1 MLAEP
6 GCPRGYAKSNRPHGF
21 PGADSEGDAGTE
33 KAALLPA
40 RHKGPAAPGPRR
52 QRQEGLTAPPSEG
65 RTRRSSGCYPLNPKR
80 LKQARLHVERAVKE
94 RKIFM
99 LHGPYPVI
107 RSLLRGRGWVE
118 KKDPKVAC
126 RRERTPNSE
135 EDGEGDDSN
144 GAEED
149 EDKEEE
155 EQDDEPDGTYDLM
168 SRLVRNQTP
177 YFIWTNRRDAIDCRF
192 LRKEQV
198 MNHYAKAGSFTTK
211 VGLCLNLRN
220 LPWFDQ
226 ADANTFFPRCYRLGA
241 EDEKHA
247 FIEDF
252 WLTAARSIL
261 KVVVKRS
268 WSAASCGAGVAAASS
283 AQGPM
288 KAGEP
293 AESPRG
299 TGGKKGSPLPP
310 QLIKTALQACEEH
323 LSTLTHQD
331 IDREPESPLCMMGAR
346 CGDFLRAYYQ
356 VVHEGA
362 LLDQLGS
369 YVEEC
374 EHFLQRLAE
383 VLPQLEME
391 GDRNIWIVK
400 PGAKSRGRGIICM
413 DRLEEMLKLVDCDPM
428 IVKDGK
434 WVVQK
439 YIEKP
444 LLIHGTKFDLRQWF
458 LVTDWNPLTI
468 WFYQDSY
475 LRFCTQPFSL
485 HNLDTSIHLCN
496 NSIQRHYENSLSRH
510 PQLPPDNMWSS
521 HQFQAH
527 LQQVGTAGAW
537 QEVIVPG
544 MKAAIIH
551 AMQTSQDV
559 VEFRKSSFE
568 LYGADFMFGENCQ
581 PWLIEINASPTMA
594 ASTAV
599 TSQLCASVQEDTL
612 RVVIDRKHDHS
623 CHTGA
628 FELIYKQAAVDV
640 PQYVGISLLV
650 EGSTVKKPQPPNHK
664 LSPSASPRPGPNMPS
679 CPQHSPEPPQSSP
692 RGPRAPWLTRAA
704 RPPAPVNSKENR
716 ARETGAA
723 MRGCAA
729 AGTRLKLLSK
739 LRAEPGKTRL
749 LEMHSVVTSP
759 RGDKL
764 VPLRQPRLCLKC
776 SSQVPVPSPRAPP
789 RLHLQLS
796 KDKGQLQRPAQQP
809 GPAETRRLPGLCCP
823 AGNPWAGL
831 HLLSSWPHPGSKA
844 ATSSSEPLS
853 AWGTA
858 LCPARLQS
866 PCRWTGLSWG
876 PTAARGTVGCP
887 ILLDS
892 GGEAILWGAGRP
904 AEDTWHC
911 GQRQRSPPG
920 TPPESR
926 GGKAPAGAGGRAGQ
940 RTVTAAGALAAAPR
954 AKTEKQ
960 GEGKISSWSGPE
972 TTGHKWPEGLELG
985 VQGFDVVSIIS
996 RVCSLAPWLSPP
1008 HYASLQCP
1016 CKPPALAL
1024 LGRGQCSTA

>member
-1 MLAEP
+1 MLTEP
-6 GCPRGYAKSNRPHGF
+6 DCPRGCAESNAPHGF
-21 PGADSEGDAGTE
+21 PGADGEGDAGTE

-40 RHKGPAAPGPRR
+40 RRKGPAAPGPRR

-65 RTRRSSGCYPLNPKR
+65 RTRRSSGCYPLNPER
-80 LKQARLHVERAVKE
+80 LKQARLHVERAVKQ

-118 KKDPKVAC
+118 KKAPKVAC
-126 RRERTPNSE
+126 RRERAPDGE
-135 EDGEGDDSN
+135 EDGEGDDSD

-149 EDKEEE
+149 EEDEEEE
-155 EQDDEPDGTYDLM
+155 EQDDDPDGTYDLM
-168 SRLVRNQTP
+168 
-177 YFIWTNRRDAIDCRF
+177 
-192 LRKEQV
+192 
-198 MNHYAKAGSFTTK
+198 

-226 ADANTFFPRCYRLGA
+226 ADADTFFPRCYRLGA

-261 KVVVKRS
+261 KVVVKRY
-268 WSAASCGAGVAAASS
+268 WSSPAWGAGAAVASS
-283 AQGPM
+283 AQGPV
-288 KAGEP
+288 KAGES

-310 QLIKTALQACEEH
+310 QLIETALQACEEH
-323 LSTLTHQD
+323 LSSLRHQD
-331 IDREPESPLCMMGAR
+331 IDREPESPLCMTGAR
-346 CGDFLRAYYQ
+346 WGDFLRAYYQ
-356 VVHEGA
+356 VVHEEA
-362 LLDQLGS
+362 LLDQLVS

-374 EHFLQRLAE
+374 EHYLQRLAE

-428 IVKDGK
+428 IMKDGK

-439 YIEKP
+439 YIERP

-468 WFYQDSY
+468 WFYRDSY

-521 HQFQAH
+521 QQFQAH

-612 RVVIDRKHDHS
+612 RVVIDRKHDRS

-650 EGSTVKKPQPPNHK
+650 EGSTVKKPRPPNHR
-664 LSPSASPRPGPNMPS
+664 LSPSASPRPGPSVPS
-679 CPQHSPEPPQSSP
+679 CPQHSQALPQSSP
-692 RGPRAPWLTRAA
+692 RGPRAPQLARAA
-704 RPPAPVNSKENR
+704 RPPAPVSGKENR

-723 MRGCAA
+723 IRACAA

-749 LEMHSVVTSP
+749 LEMHSVATSP
-759 RGDKL
+759 LGDKL
-764 VPLRQPRLCLKC
+764 VPLREPRLCLKC

-796 KDKGQLQRPAQQP
+796 KDKGQLQRPARQP
-809 GPAETRRLPGLCCP
+809 GKPRVPEHQWEHAQAALRERPPAPPTGPGQQRARGWLRR
-823 AGNPWAGL
+823 A
-831 HLLSSWPHPGSKA
+831 PHPA
-844 ATSSSEPLS
+844 S
-853 AWGTA
+853 APELGA
-858 LCPARLQS
+858 LHTDVGRRRKQKRDRMCR
-866 PCRWTGLSWG
+866 PCRDRQA
-876 PTAARGTVGCP
+876 PRP
-887 ILLDS
+887 LLPCRKPM
-892 GGEAILWGAGRP
+892 GWF
-904 AEDTWHC
+904 
-911 GQRQRSPPG
+911 
-920 TPPESR
+920 
-926 GGKAPAGAGGRAGQ
+926 APAQ
-940 RTVTAAGALAAAPR
+940 
-954 AKTEKQ
+954 Q
-960 GEGKISSWSGPE
+960 
-972 TTGHKWPEGLELG
+972 
-985 VQGFDVVSIIS
+985 
-996 RVCSLAPWLSPP
+996 LAPPWQQGS
-1008 HYASLQCP
+1008 HLQ
-1016 CKPPALAL
+1016 
-1024 LGRGQCSTA
+1024 Q

>member
-1 MLAEP
+1 MLTEP
-6 GCPRGYAKSNRPHGF
+6 DCPRGCAESNAPHGF
-21 PGADSEGDAGTE
+21 PGADGEGDAGTE

-40 RHKGPAAPGPRR
+40 RRKGPAAPGPRR

-65 RTRRSSGCYPLNPKR
+65 RTRRSSGCYPLNPER
-80 LKQARLHVERAVKE
+80 LKQARLHVERAVKQ

-118 KKDPKVAC
+118 KKAPKVAC
-126 RRERTPNSE
+126 RRERAPDGE
-135 EDGEGDDSN
+135 EDGEGDDSD

-149 EDKEEE
+149 EEDEEEE
-155 EQDDEPDGTYDLM
+155 EQDDDPDGTYDLM

-226 ADANTFFPRCYRLGA
+226 ADADTFFPRCYRLGA

-247 FIEDF
+247 FIE
-252 WLTAARSIL
+252 
-261 KVVVKRS
+261 
-268 WSAASCGAGVAAASS
+268 
-283 AQGPM
+283 
-288 KAGEP
+288 
-293 AESPRG
+293 SPRG

-310 QLIKTALQACEEH
+310 QLIETALQACEEH
-323 LSTLTHQD
+323 LSSLRHQD
-331 IDREPESPLCMMGAR
+331 IDREPESPLCMTGAR
-346 CGDFLRAYYQ
+346 WGDFLRAYYQ
-356 VVHEGA
+356 VVHEEA
-362 LLDQLGS
+362 LLDQLVS

-374 EHFLQRLAE
+374 EHYLQRLAE

-428 IVKDGK
+428 IMKDGK

-439 YIEKP
+439 YIERP

-468 WFYQDSY
+468 WFYRDSY

-521 HQFQAH
+521 QQFQAH

-612 RVVIDRKHDHS
+612 RVVIDRKHDRS

-650 EGSTVKKPQPPNHK
+650 EGSTVKKPRPPNHR
-664 LSPSASPRPGPNMPS
+664 LSPSASPRPGPSVPS
-679 CPQHSPEPPQSSP
+679 CPQHSQALPQSSP
-692 RGPRAPWLTRAA
+692 RGPRAPQLARAA
-704 RPPAPVNSKENR
+704 RPPAPVSGKENR

-723 MRGCAA
+723 IRACAA

-749 LEMHSVVTSP
+749 LEMHSVATSP
-759 RGDKL
+759 LGDKL
-764 VPLRQPRLCLKC
+764 VPLREPRLCLKC

-796 KDKGQLQRPAQQP
+796 KDKGQLQRPARQP
-809 GPAETRRLPGLCCP
+809 GKPRVPEHQWEHAQAALRERPPAPPTGPGQQRARGWLRR
-823 AGNPWAGL
+823 A
-831 HLLSSWPHPGSKA
+831 PHPA
-844 ATSSSEPLS
+844 S
-853 AWGTA
+853 APELGA
-858 LCPARLQS
+858 LHTDVGRRRKQKRDRMCR
-866 PCRWTGLSWG
+866 PCRDRQA
-876 PTAARGTVGCP
+876 PRP
-887 ILLDS
+887 LLPCRKPM
-892 GGEAILWGAGRP
+892 GWF
-904 AEDTWHC
+904 
-911 GQRQRSPPG
+911 
-920 TPPESR
+920 
-926 GGKAPAGAGGRAGQ
+926 APAQ
-940 RTVTAAGALAAAPR
+940 
-954 AKTEKQ
+954 Q
-960 GEGKISSWSGPE
+960 
-972 TTGHKWPEGLELG
+972 
-985 VQGFDVVSIIS
+985 
-996 RVCSLAPWLSPP
+996 LAPPWQQGS
-1008 HYASLQCP
+1008 HLQ
-1016 CKPPALAL
+1016 
-1024 LGRGQCSTA
+1024 Q

>member
-1 MLAEP
+1 MLTEP
-6 GCPRGYAKSNRPHGF
+6 GCPRGCAESNAPHGF
-21 PGADSEGDAGTE
+21 PGADGEGDAGTE

-40 RHKGPAAPGPRR
+40 RRKGPATPGPRR

-65 RTRRSSGCYPLNPKR
+65 RTRRSSGCYPLNPER
-80 LKQARLHVERAVKE
+80 LKQARLHVERAVKQ

-118 KKDPKVAC
+118 KKAPKVAC
-126 RRERTPNSE
+126 RRERAPDGE
-135 EDGEGDDSN
+135 EDGEGDDSD

-149 EDKEEE
+149 EEDEEEE
-155 EQDDEPDGTYDLM
+155 EQDDDPDGTYDLM
-168 SRLVRNQTP
+168 SRLVRNQMP

-226 ADANTFFPRCYRLGA
+226 ADADTFFPRCYRLGA

-247 FIEDF
+247 FIALPMALPRSGAWPPAVVTPSLTEDF

-261 KVVVKRS
+261 KVVVKRY
-268 WSAASCGAGVAAASS
+268 WSSPAWGAGAAAASS
-283 AQGPM
+283 AQGPV
-288 KAGEP
+288 KAGEST
-293 AESPRG
+293 ESPGG

-310 QLIKTALQACEEH
+310 QLIETALQACEEH
-323 LSTLTHQD
+323 LSSLRHQD
-331 IDREPESPLCMMGAR
+331 IDREPESPLCMTGAR
-346 CGDFLRAYYQ
+346 WGDFLRAYYQ

-362 LLDQLGS
+362 LLDQLVS

-439 YIEKP
+439 YIERP

-468 WFYQDSY
+468 WFYRDSY

-521 HQFQAH
+521 QQFQAH
-527 LQQVGTAGAW
+527 LQQVGAAGAW
-537 QEVIVPG
+537 QEVIIPG

-612 RVVIDRKHDHS
+612 RVVIDRKHNRS
-623 CHTGA
+623 CPTGA

-640 PQYVGISLLV
+640 PQYIGISLLV
-650 EGSTVKKPQPPNHK
+650 EGSTVKKPRPPNHR
-664 LSPSASPRPGPNMPS
+664 LSPSASPRPGPSVPS
-679 CPQHSPEPPQSSP
+679 CPQHSQALPQSSP
-692 RGPRAPWLTRAA
+692 RGPRAPQLARVA
-704 RPPAPVNSKENR
+704 RPPAPVSGKENR
-716 ARETGAA
+716 AREKGAA
-723 MRGCAA
+723 SGACAA
-729 AGTRLKLLSK
+729 AGPRRKLLSK
-739 LRAEPGKTRL
+739 LRAQPGKTRL
-749 LEMHSVVTSP
+749 LEMHSVATSP
-759 RGDKL
+759 LGDKL
-764 VPLRQPRLCLKC
+764 VPLPQPRLCLKC
-776 SSQVPVPSPRAPP
+776 SSQVAVPSPRAPP
-789 RLHLQLS
+789 RRLHLQCS
-796 KDKGQLQRPAQQP
+796 KNKEQLQRPARQP
-809 GPAETRRLPGLCCP
+809 GKPHVPEHQWGHAQAALRERPPAPPAGPGQQCARGWLRWAPHPASAPELGALHTDVGRRKQKRDRMCRPRRDRQAPRPLLPG
-823 AGNPWAGL
+823 W
-831 HLLSSWPHPGSKA
+831 K
-844 ATSSSEPLS
+844 
-853 AWGTA
+853 
-858 LCPARLQS
+858 
-866 PCRWTGLSWG
+866 
-876 PTAARGTVGCP
+876 P
-887 ILLDS
+887 I
-892 GGEAILWGAGRP
+892 GWF
-904 AEDTWHC
+904 
-911 GQRQRSPPG
+911 
-920 TPPESR
+920 
-926 GGKAPAGAGGRAGQ
+926 APAQ
-940 RTVTAAGALAAAPR
+940 
-954 AKTEKQ
+954 Q
-960 GEGKISSWSGPE
+960 
-972 TTGHKWPEGLELG
+972 
-985 VQGFDVVSIIS
+985 
-996 RVCSLAPWLSPP
+996 LAPPWQQGS
-1008 HYASLQCP
+1008 HLQ
-1016 CKPPALAL
+1016 
-1024 LGRGQCSTA
+1024 Q

>member
-1 MLAEP
+1 MLTEP
-6 GCPRGYAKSNRPHGF
+6 DCPRGCAESNAPHGF
-21 PGADSEGDAGTE
+21 PGADGEGDAGTE

-40 RHKGPAAPGPRR
+40 RRKGPAAPGPRR

-65 RTRRSSGCYPLNPKR
+65 RTRRSSGCYPLNPER
-80 LKQARLHVERAVKE
+80 LKQARLHVERAVKQ

-118 KKDPKVAC
+118 KKAPKVAC
-126 RRERTPNSE
+126 RRERAPDGE
-135 EDGEGDDSN
+135 EDGEGDDSD

-149 EDKEEE
+149 EEDEEEE
-155 EQDDEPDGTYDLM
+155 EQDDDPDGTYDLM
-168 SRLVRNQTP
+168 
-177 YFIWTNRRDAIDCRF
+177 
-192 LRKEQV
+192 
-198 MNHYAKAGSFTTK
+198 

-226 ADANTFFPRCYRLGA
+226 ADADTFFPRCYRLGA

-247 FIEDF
+247 FIE
-252 WLTAARSIL
+252 
-261 KVVVKRS
+261 
-268 WSAASCGAGVAAASS
+268 
-283 AQGPM
+283 
-288 KAGEP
+288 
-293 AESPRG
+293 SPRG

-310 QLIKTALQACEEH
+310 QLIETALQACEEH
-323 LSTLTHQD
+323 LSSLRHQD
-331 IDREPESPLCMMGAR
+331 IDREPESPLCMTGAR
-346 CGDFLRAYYQ
+346 WGDFLRAYYQ
-356 VVHEGA
+356 VVHEEA
-362 LLDQLGS
+362 LLDQLVS

-374 EHFLQRLAE
+374 EHYLQRLAE

-428 IVKDGK
+428 IMKDGK

-439 YIEKP
+439 YIERP

-468 WFYQDSY
+468 WFYRDSY

-521 HQFQAH
+521 QQFQAH

-612 RVVIDRKHDHS
+612 RVVIDRKHDRS

-650 EGSTVKKPQPPNHK
+650 EGSTVKKPRPPNHR
-664 LSPSASPRPGPNMPS
+664 LSPSASPRPGPSVPS
-679 CPQHSPEPPQSSP
+679 CPQHSQALPQSSP
-692 RGPRAPWLTRAA
+692 RGPRAPQLARAA
-704 RPPAPVNSKENR
+704 RPPAPVSGKENR

-723 MRGCAA
+723 IRACAA

-749 LEMHSVVTSP
+749 LEMHSVATSP
-759 RGDKL
+759 LGDKL
-764 VPLRQPRLCLKC
+764 VPLREPRLCLKC

-796 KDKGQLQRPAQQP
+796 KDKGQLQRPARQP
-809 GPAETRRLPGLCCP
+809 GKPRVPEHQWEHAQAALRERPPAPPTGPGQQRARGWLRR
-823 AGNPWAGL
+823 A
-831 HLLSSWPHPGSKA
+831 PHPA
-844 ATSSSEPLS
+844 S
-853 AWGTA
+853 APELGA
-858 LCPARLQS
+858 LHTDVGRRRKQKRDRMCR
-866 PCRWTGLSWG
+866 PCRDRQA
-876 PTAARGTVGCP
+876 PRP
-887 ILLDS
+887 LLPCRKPM
-892 GGEAILWGAGRP
+892 GWF
-904 AEDTWHC
+904 
-911 GQRQRSPPG
+911 
-920 TPPESR
+920 
-926 GGKAPAGAGGRAGQ
+926 APAQ
-940 RTVTAAGALAAAPR
+940 
-954 AKTEKQ
+954 Q
-960 GEGKISSWSGPE
+960 
-972 TTGHKWPEGLELG
+972 
-985 VQGFDVVSIIS
+985 
-996 RVCSLAPWLSPP
+996 LAPPWQQGS
-1008 HYASLQCP
+1008 HLQ
-1016 CKPPALAL
+1016 
-1024 LGRGQCSTA
+1024 Q

>member
-168 SRLVRNQTP
+168 
-177 YFIWTNRRDAIDCRF
+177 
-192 LRKEQV
+192 
-198 MNHYAKAGSFTTK
+198 

-247 FIEDF
+247 FI
-252 WLTAARSIL
+252 
-261 KVVVKRS
+261 
-268 WSAASCGAGVAAASS
+268 
-283 AQGPM
+283 
-288 KAGEP
+288 
-293 AESPRG
+293 ESPRG

>member
-1 MLAEP
+1 MLTEP
-6 GCPRGYAKSNRPHGF
+6 DCPRGCAESNAPHGF
-21 PGADSEGDAGTE
+21 PGADGEGDAGTE

-40 RHKGPAAPGPRR
+40 RRKGPAAPGPRR

-65 RTRRSSGCYPLNPKR
+65 RTRRSSGCYPLNPER
-80 LKQARLHVERAVKE
+80 LKQARLHVERAVKQ

-118 KKDPKVAC
+118 KKAPKVAC
-126 RRERTPNSE
+126 RRERAPDGE
-135 EDGEGDDSN
+135 EDGEGDDSD

-149 EDKEEE
+149 EEDEEEE
-155 EQDDEPDGTYDLM
+155 EQDDDPDGTYDLM

-226 ADANTFFPRCYRLGA
+226 ADADTFFPRCYRLGA

-261 KVVVKRS
+261 KVVVKRY
-268 WSAASCGAGVAAASS
+268 WSSPAWGAGAAVASS
-283 AQGPM
+283 AQGPV
-288 KAGEP
+288 KAGES

-310 QLIKTALQACEEH
+310 QLIETALQACEEH
-323 LSTLTHQD
+323 LSSLRHQD
-331 IDREPESPLCMMGAR
+331 IDREPESPLCMTGAR
-346 CGDFLRAYYQ
+346 WGDFLRAYYQ
-356 VVHEGA
+356 VVHEEA
-362 LLDQLGS
+362 LLDQLVS

-374 EHFLQRLAE
+374 EHYLQRLAE

-428 IVKDGK
+428 IMKDGK

-439 YIEKP
+439 YIERP

-468 WFYQDSY
+468 WFYRDSY

-521 HQFQAH
+521 QQFQAH

-612 RVVIDRKHDHS
+612 RVVIDRKHDRS

-628 FELIYKQAAVDV
+628 FELIYKQGSPVCRSTSGNMPRLRCGRGPQPLLPGLASSV
-640 PQYVGISLLV
+640 PGAGCAGPRTQPLPLSSGPCTRTWAG
-650 EGSTVKKPQPPNHK
+650 EGS
-664 LSPSASPRPGPNMPS
+664 R
-679 CPQHSPEPPQSSP
+679 
-692 RGPRAPWLTRAA
+692 
-704 RPPAPVNSKENR
+704 
-716 ARETGAA
+716 RETG
-723 MRGCAA
+723 CA
-729 AGTRLKLLSK
+729 
-739 LRAEPGKTRL
+739 
-749 LEMHSVVTSP
+749 
-759 RGDKL
+759 
-764 VPLRQPRLCLKC
+764 
-776 SSQVPVPSPRAPP
+776 
-789 RLHLQLS
+789 
-796 KDKGQLQRPAQQP
+796 
-809 GPAETRRLPGLCCP
+809 GPAETGKLPGLCCP

-844 ATSSSEPLS
+844 ATSSSEPRVLGARPS
-853 AWGTA
+853 ALRT
-858 LCPARLQS
+858 CPCLQS
-866 PCRWTGLSWG
+866 PSRWTGLSWG
-876 PTAARGTVGCP
+876 PTAARGAVGCP

-892 GGEAILWGAGRP
+892 ASEAIL
-904 AEDTWHC
+904 
-911 GQRQRSPPG
+911 
-920 TPPESR
+920 
-926 GGKAPAGAGGRAGQ
+926 
-940 RTVTAAGALAAAPR
+940 
-954 AKTEKQ
+954 
-960 GEGKISSWSGPE
+960 
-972 TTGHKWPEGLELG
+972 
-985 VQGFDVVSIIS
+985 
-996 RVCSLAPWLSPP
+996 
-1008 HYASLQCP
+1008 
-1016 CKPPALAL
+1016 
-1024 LGRGQCSTA
+1024 

>member
-1 MLAEP
+1 
-6 GCPRGYAKSNRPHGF
+6 
-21 PGADSEGDAGTE
+21 
-33 KAALLPA
+33 
-40 RHKGPAAPGPRR
+40 
-52 QRQEGLTAPPSEG
+52 
-65 RTRRSSGCYPLNPKR
+65 
-80 LKQARLHVERAVKE
+80 
-94 RKIFM
+94 M

-107 RSLLRGRGWVE
+107 RSLLRSRGWVE
-118 KKDPKVAC
+118 KKAPKAAC
-126 RRERTPNSE
+126 RRERAPEGE
-135 EDGEGDDSN
+135 EDGEGDDSD

-149 EDKEEE
+149 EEGEEEE
-155 EQDDEPDGTYDLM
+155 EQDDDPDGTYDLM

-226 ADANTFFPRCYRLGA
+226 ADADTFFPRCYRLGA

-252 WLTAARSIL
+252 WLTTARSIL
-261 KVVVKRS
+261 KVVVKRYWS
-268 WSAASCGAGVAAASS
+268 SAARGAGAAAASN

-288 KAGEP
+288 KAGES

-310 QLIKTALQACEEH
+310 QLIETALQACEEH
-323 LSTLTHQD
+323 LSSLTHQD
-331 IDREPESPLCMMGAR
+331 IDREPESPLCMTGAR
-346 CGDFLRAYYQ
+346 WADLLRAYYQ
-356 VVHEGA
+356 VIHEGA

-369 YVEEC
+369 HVEQC
-374 EHFLQRLAE
+374 EGILQRLAE

-439 YIEKP
+439 YIERP

-468 WFYQDSY
+468 WFYRHSY

-521 HQFQAH
+521 QQFQAH
-527 LQQVGTAGAW
+527 LQQAGTAGAW
-537 QEVIVPG
+537 QEMIVPG

-599 TSQLCASVQEDTL
+599 TSRLCASVQEDTL
-612 RVVIDRKHDHS
+612 RVVIDRKHDRS

-650 EGSTVKKPQPPNHK
+650 EGSTVKKPRPPTHR
-664 LSPSASPRPGPNMPS
+664 LSPSASPSVPS
-679 CPQHSPEPPQSSP
+679 GPQHSPALPQSSP
-692 RGPRAPWLTRAA
+692 RGPRAPRLT
-704 RPPAPVNSKENR
+704 RPPAPVSGKENR
-716 ARETGAA
+716 ARELGVAHRAA
-723 MRGCAA
+723 AA
-729 AGTRLKLLSK
+729 AGSRLTLPSK
-739 LRAEPGKTRL
+739 LRAEPGKKRL
-749 LEMHSVVTSP
+749 LELHSMATSL

-764 VPLRQPRLCLKC
+764 GLLRQPRLCLKC
-776 SSQVPVPSPRAPP
+776 SSQVPGPSPRAAPWLRLQCSQGQLP
-789 RLHLQLS
+789 RPARQPGRELQLPMR
-796 KDKGQLQRPAQQP
+796 DRCTVQLA
-809 GPAETRRLPGLCCP
+809 
-823 AGNPWAGL
+823 
-831 HLLSSWPHPGSKA
+831 
-844 ATSSSEPLS
+844 
-853 AWGTA
+853 
-858 LCPARLQS
+858 
-866 PCRWTGLSWG
+866 
-876 PTAARGTVGCP
+876 
-887 ILLDS
+887 
-892 GGEAILWGAGRP
+892 
-904 AEDTWHC
+904 C
-911 GQRQRSPPG
+911 GH
-920 TPPESR
+920 
-926 GGKAPAGAGGRAGQ
+926 
-940 RTVTAAGALAAAPR
+940 AAAPTLACSPGKPSAPERQRGQGQAALRERPPAPPARPGQSCARGWLCR
-954 AKTEKQ
+954 APHPA
-960 GEGKISSWSGPE
+960 SAP
-972 TTGHKWPEGLELG
+972 ELG
-985 VQGFDVVSIIS
+985 
-996 RVCSLAPWLSPP
+996 
-1008 HYASLQCP
+1008 
-1016 CKPPALAL
+1016 ALHAAA
-1024 LGRGQCSTA
+1024 GRRRKQKRDRICR

>member
-6 GCPRGYAKSNRPHGF
+6 GPARGCTESNGPKGF
-21 PGADSEGDAGTE
+21 PGADVEGDAVAE

-40 RHKGPAAPGPRR
+40 RRKGPAAPGPRR
-52 QRQEGLTAPPSEG
+52 QRQEGLTAPPSDG
-65 RTRRSSGCYPLNPKR
+65 RTRRSSGCYPLNPER
-80 LKQARLHVERAVKE
+80 LKQSRLYVERAVKQ

-107 RSLLRGRGWVE
+107 RRLLRSRGWVE
-118 KKDPKVAC
+118 KKAPKAAH
-126 RRERTPNSE
+126 RWERVPEGE
-135 EDGEGDDSN
+135 EDGEGDDSD

-149 EDKEEE
+149 EEGEEEE
-155 EQDDEPDGTYDLM
+155 EQDDDPDGTYDLM
-168 SRLVRNQTP
+168 SRLVRNQMP

-226 ADANTFFPRCYRLGA
+226 ADADTFFPRCYRLGA

-261 KVVVKRS
+261 KVVVKKYWS
-268 WSAASCGAGVAAASS
+268 SAARGAGAAAASG
-283 AQGPM
+283 AQGPV
-288 KAGEP
+288 KAGES
-293 AESPRG
+293 AESLRG
-299 TGGKKGSPLPP
+299 TGRKKASPLPP
-310 QLIKTALQACEEH
+310 QLIETALQACEEH
-323 LSTLTHQD
+323 LSSLTHQD

-346 CGDFLRAYYQ
+346 RGDFLRTYYQ
-356 VVHEGA
+356 VIHEGA
-362 LLDQLGS
+362 LLEQLGS
-369 YVEEC
+369 HVERC
-374 EHFLQRLAE
+374 EHVLQRLAE

-400 PGAKSRGRGIICM
+400 PGAKSRGRGITCM

-439 YIEKP
+439 YIERP

-468 WFYQDSY
+468 WFYRDSY

-521 HQFQAH
+521 QQFQAH
-527 LQQVGTAGAW
+527 LQQAGAEGAW

-551 AMQTSQDV
+551 TMQTSQDV

-599 TSQLCASVQEDTL
+599 TSRLCASVQDDTL
-612 RVVIDRKHDHS
+612 RVVIDRKHDRS

-650 EGSTVKKPQPPNHK
+650 EGSTVKKPRPPNHR
-664 LSPSASPRPGPNMPS
+664 LSPGASPRTGPSVPS
-679 CPQHSPEPPQSSP
+679 CPQHSQALPQSSP
-692 RGPRAPWLTRAA
+692 RGPR
-704 RPPAPVNSKENR
+704 PPAPVSGKENR
-716 ARETGAA
+716 ARELGAPNRA
-723 MRGCAA
+723 SAA
-729 AGTRLKLLSK
+729 AGTRLKLPSK
-739 LRAEPGKTRL
+739 VRAEPGKRL
-749 LEMHSVVTSP
+749 LELHSTATSP
-759 RGDKL
+759 LGDKL
-764 VPLRQPRLCLKC
+764 VPLGQPRFCPKC
-776 SSQVPVPSPRAPP
+776 SSQVPGPSPRAPP
-789 RLHLQLS
+789 RLQLS
-796 KDKGQLQRPAQQP
+796 KATGPKGQLHMRDLRTFQLGCGHAAAPTHPPACSPGKPSVPEHQWGQAQAALRERP
-809 GPAETRRLPGLCCP
+809 PAP
-823 AGNPWAGL
+823 
-831 HLLSSWPHPGSKA
+831 
-844 ATSSSEPLS
+844 
-853 AWGTA
+853 
-858 LCPARLQS
+858 PARPGQQ
-866 PCRWTGLSWG
+866 C
-876 PTAARGTVGCP
+876 ARGWLHRAP
-887 ILLDS
+887 HLASAPEL
-892 GGEAILWGAGRP
+892 GAL
-904 AEDTWHC
+904 H
-911 GQRQRSPPG
+911 
-920 TPPESR
+920 
-926 GGKAPAGAGGRAGQ
+926 
-940 RTVTAAGALAAAPR
+940 TAAGR
-954 AKTEKQ
+954 RKQ
-960 GEGKISSWSGPE
+960 KR
-972 TTGHKWPEGLELG
+972 
-985 VQGFDVVSIIS
+985 D
-996 RVCSLAPWLSPP
+996 RMC
-1008 HYASLQCP
+1008 
-1016 CKPPALAL
+1016 
-1024 LGRGQCSTA
+1024 R

>member
-1 MLAEP
+1 MLTEP
-6 GCPRGYAKSNRPHGF
+6 GCPRGCAESNAPHGF
-21 PGADSEGDAGTE
+21 PGADGEGDAGTE
-33 KAALLPA
+33 KAAMLPA
-40 RHKGPAAPGPRR
+40 RRKGPAAPGPRR

-65 RTRRSSGCYPLNPKR
+65 RTRRSSGCYPLNPER
-80 LKQARLHVERAVKE
+80 LKQARLHVERAVKQ

-118 KKDPKVAC
+118 KKAPKVAC
-126 RRERTPNSE
+126 RRERAPDGE
-135 EDGEGDDSN
+135 EDGEGDDSD

-149 EDKEEE
+149 EEDKEEE
-155 EQDDEPDGTYDLM
+155 EQDDDPDGTYDLM
-168 SRLVRNQTP
+168 SRLVRNQMP

-226 ADANTFFPRCYRLGA
+226 ADADTFFPRCYRLGA

-247 FIEDF
+247 FIALPMALPRSGAWPPAVVTPSLTEDF

-261 KVVVKRS
+261 KVVVKRY
-268 WSAASCGAGVAAASS
+268 WSSPAWGAAAASS
-283 AQGPM
+283 AQGPV
-288 KAGEP
+288 KAGEST
-293 AESPRG
+293 ESPGG

-310 QLIKTALQACEEH
+310 QLIETALQACEEH
-323 LSTLTHQD
+323 LSSLRHQD
-331 IDREPESPLCMMGAR
+331 IDREPESPLCMTGAR
-346 CGDFLRAYYQ
+346 WGDFLRAYYQ

-362 LLDQLGS
+362 PLDQLVS

-374 EHFLQRLAE
+374 EHFLQHLAE

-439 YIEKP
+439 YIERP

-468 WFYQDSY
+468 WFYRDSY

-496 NSIQRHYENSLSRH
+496 NSIQRHYENSMSRH

-521 HQFQAH
+521 QQFQAH
-527 LQQVGTAGAW
+527 LQQVGAAGAW

-612 RVVIDRKHDHS
+612 RVVIDRKHDRS
-623 CHTGA
+623 CPTGA

-640 PQYVGISLLV
+640 PQYIGISLLV
-650 EGSTVKKPQPPNHK
+650 EGSTVKKPRPPNHR
-664 LSPSASPRPGPNMPS
+664 LSPSASPRPGPTVPS
-679 CPQHSPEPPQSSP
+679 CPQHSQALPQSSP
-692 RGPRAPWLTRAA
+692 RGPRAPQLARAA
-704 RPPAPVNSKENR
+704 RPPAPVSGKENR
-716 ARETGAA
+716 AREKGAA
-723 MRGCAA
+723 IGACAA
-729 AGTRLKLLSK
+729 AGPRRKLLSK
-739 LRAEPGKTRL
+739 LRAQPGKTRL
-749 LEMHSVVTSP
+749 LEMHSVATSP
-759 RGDKL
+759 LRDKL
-764 VPLRQPRLCLKC
+764 VPLPQPRLCLKC
-776 SSQVPVPSPRAPP
+776 SSQVAVPSPRAPP
-789 RLHLQLS
+789 RLHLQHS
-796 KDKGQLQRPAQQP
+796 KDKGQLQRPARQP
-809 GPAETRRLPGLCCP
+809 GKPRVPEHQWGHAQAALQERPPAPP
-823 AGNPWAGL
+823 AGPGQQCARGWLRWA
-831 HLLSSWPHPGSKA
+831 PHPASAPEHGALHTDVGRRKQKRDRMCRPRRDRQA
-844 ATSSSEPLS
+844 PRPL
-853 AWGTA
+853 
-858 LCPARLQS
+858 L
-866 PCRWTGLSWG
+866 PCWK
-876 PTAARGTVGCP
+876 P
-887 ILLDS
+887 I
-892 GGEAILWGAGRP
+892 GWF
-904 AEDTWHC
+904 
-911 GQRQRSPPG
+911 
-920 TPPESR
+920 
-926 GGKAPAGAGGRAGQ
+926 APAQ
-940 RTVTAAGALAAAPR
+940 
-954 AKTEKQ
+954 Q
-960 GEGKISSWSGPE
+960 
-972 TTGHKWPEGLELG
+972 
-985 VQGFDVVSIIS
+985 
-996 RVCSLAPWLSPP
+996 LAPPWQQGS
-1008 HYASLQCP
+1008 HLQ
-1016 CKPPALAL
+1016 
-1024 LGRGQCSTA
+1024 Q

>member
-6 GCPRGYAKSNRPHGF
+6 GPARGSAESNGPHGF
-21 PGADSEGDAGTE
+21 PGADVEGDAVTE
-33 KAALLPA
+33 KAAVLPA
-40 RHKGPAAPGPRR
+40 RRKGPAAPGPRR
-52 QRQEGLTAPPSEG
+52 QRQEGLTAPPSDG
-65 RTRRSSGCYPLNPKR
+65 HTWRSSGCYPLNPER
-80 LKQARLHVERAVKE
+80 LKQGRLHVERAVKQ

-107 RSLLRGRGWVE
+107 RRLLRSRGWVE
-118 KKDPKVAC
+118 KKAPKAAH
-126 RRERTPNSE
+126 RWERAPDGE
-135 EDGEGDDSN
+135 EDGEGDDSD

-149 EDKEEE
+149 EEGEEEE
-155 EQDDEPDGTYDLM
+155 EQDDDPDGTYDLM
-168 SRLVRNQTP
+168 SRLVRNQMP
-177 YFIWTNRRDAIDCRF
+177 YFIWTNRQDAIDCRF

-226 ADANTFFPRCYRLGA
+226 ADADTFFPRCYRLGA
-241 EDEKHA
+241 ADEKHA

-261 KVVVKRS
+261 KVVVKRY
-268 WSAASCGAGVAAASS
+268 WSAAARGAEAAAASS

-288 KAGEP
+288 KAGES
-293 AESPRG
+293 AESPRE

-310 QLIKTALQACEEH
+310 QLIETALQACEEH
-323 LSTLTHQD
+323 LSSLTHQD
-331 IDREPESPLCMMGAR
+331 IDREPESPLCMTGAR
-346 CGDFLRAYYQ
+346 WGDFLRAYYQ
-356 VVHEGA
+356 VIHEGA

-369 YVEEC
+369 HVEQC
-374 EHFLQRLAE
+374 EHVLQRLAE

-439 YIEKP
+439 YIERP
-444 LLIHGTKFDLRQWF
+444 LLIHNTKFDLRQWF

-468 WFYQDSY
+468 WFYRDSY

-521 HQFQAH
+521 QQFQAH
-527 LQQVGTAGAW
+527 LQQAGAAGAW

-551 AMQTSQDV
+551 TMQTSQDV

-599 TSQLCASVQEDTL
+599 TSRLCASVQEDTL
-612 RVVIDRKHDHS
+612 RVVIDRKHDRS

-650 EGSTVKKPQPPNHK
+650 EGSTVKKPRPPNHR
-664 LSPSASPRPGPNMPS
+664 LSPSARPRPGPSVPS
-679 CPQHSPEPPQSSP
+679 CPQHFQALPQSSP
-692 RGPRAPWLTRAA
+692 RGPRAPQLARAA
-704 RPPAPVNSKENR
+704 RPPVPVSGKENR
-716 ARETGAA
+716 ARELGAA
-723 MRGCAA
+723 NRASAA
-729 AGTRLKLLSK
+729 AGTRLKLPSK
-739 LRAEPGKTRL
+739 VRAEPGKRL
-749 LEMHSVVTSP
+749 LELHSTATSP
-759 RGDKL
+759 LGDKL
-764 VPLRQPRLCLKC
+764 VPLGQPRLCPKC

-789 RLHLQLS
+789 RLQPS
-796 KDKGQLQRPAQQP
+796 KANGPKGQLQRPARQP
-809 GPAETRRLPGLCCP
+809 GRELQLHVRDLCTFQ
-823 AGNPWAGL
+823 L
-831 HLLSSWPHPGSKA
+831 
-844 ATSSSEPLS
+844 
-853 AWGTA
+853 
-858 LCPARLQS
+858 
-866 PCRWTGLSWG
+866 
-876 PTAARGTVGCP
+876 GC
-887 ILLDS
+887 
-892 GGEAILWGAGRP
+892 G
-904 AEDTWHC
+904 H
-911 GQRQRSPPG
+911 
-920 TPPESR
+920 
-926 GGKAPAGAGGRAGQ
+926 
-940 RTVTAAGALAAAPR
+940 AAAPTHPLACSPGKPNVPERQWEHAQAALRERPPAPPARPGQQCARGWPRR
-954 AKTEKQ
+954 APHPA
-960 GEGKISSWSGPE
+960 SAP
-972 TTGHKWPEGLELG
+972 ELG
-985 VQGFDVVSIIS
+985 
-996 RVCSLAPWLSPP
+996 
-1008 HYASLQCP
+1008 
-1016 CKPPALAL
+1016 ALHMAV
-1024 LGRGQCSTA
+1024 GRRKQKRDRLCR

>member
-247 FIEDF
+247 FIALPMAPPRSGAWPPVVVTPSLAEDF

-628 FELIYKQAAVDV
+628 FELIYKQGSPVCRSTSGDMPRLRCGRGPPPLLLGLASTV
-640 PQYVGISLLV
+640 PGAGCAGPPTQPLPLSSGPCTQTWAG
-650 EGSTVKKPQPPNHK
+650 EGS
-664 LSPSASPRPGPNMPS
+664 R
-679 CPQHSPEPPQSSP
+679 
-692 RGPRAPWLTRAA
+692 
-704 RPPAPVNSKENR
+704 
-716 ARETGAA
+716 RETG
-723 MRGCAA
+723 CA
-729 AGTRLKLLSK
+729 
-739 LRAEPGKTRL
+739 
-749 LEMHSVVTSP
+749 
-759 RGDKL
+759 
-764 VPLRQPRLCLKC
+764 
-776 SSQVPVPSPRAPP
+776 
-789 RLHLQLS
+789 
-796 KDKGQLQRPAQQP
+796 